1 MKQDYEIWIE
11 ELTAKL
17 ERKEYMMQ
25 LKEAKWFKVEE
36 LMVEY
41 AWEDME
47 LRKKLCEVKYL
58 CDDSTTGWG
67 VHNVISENDQLK
79 T

>member
-1 MKQDYEIWIE
+1 MKQDYEIRIE

-17 ERKEYMMQ
+17 EWKEYMMQ

-47 LRKKLCEVKYL
+47 LRKK
-58 CDDSTTGWG
+58 
-67 VHNVISENDQLK
+67 
-79 T
+79 

>member
-1 MKQDYEIWIE
+1 MKHDYEIRIE
-11 ELTAKL
+11 ELQAKL
-17 ERKEYMMQ
+17 EWKEYMMQ

-47 LRKKLCEVKYL
+47 LWKKLCEVKYL
-58 CDDSTTGWG
+58 CDDSTTGRG
-67 VHNVISENDQLK
+67 VHNVISENDKLK